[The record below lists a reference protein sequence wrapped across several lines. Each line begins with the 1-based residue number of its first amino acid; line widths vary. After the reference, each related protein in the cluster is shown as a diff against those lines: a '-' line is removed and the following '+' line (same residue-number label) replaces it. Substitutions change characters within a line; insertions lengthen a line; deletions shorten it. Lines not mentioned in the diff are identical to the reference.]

1 MTGPA
6 SSGRYPTVPNTKTVN
21 IHDYKVETWNAS
33 FVAVNSYSCIK
44 MVNGIYI
51 SAEVQTLNILTKGN
65 EIPFL
70 VVDRPGEIEFDS
82 FISNLLNG
90 DGIIFPHTSYSY
102 AFVLRAHKDIPAAIY
117 FVSLFIPFKI
127 II

>member
-1 MTGPA
+1 ML
-6 SSGRYPTVPNTKTVN
+6 NTKTVN
-21 IHDYKVETWNAS
+21 THEYKVETWNAS

-44 MVNGIYI
+44 MVNGVYI

-65 EIPFL
+65 EVPFL
-70 VVDRPGEIEFDS
+70 VVNRPGEIEFDS

-117 FVSLFIPFKI
+117 FVSSFIPFK
-127 II
+127 